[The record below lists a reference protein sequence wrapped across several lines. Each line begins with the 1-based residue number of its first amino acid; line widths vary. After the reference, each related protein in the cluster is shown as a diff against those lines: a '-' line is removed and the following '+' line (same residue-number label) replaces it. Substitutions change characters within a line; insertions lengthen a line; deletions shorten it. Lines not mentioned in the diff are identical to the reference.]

1 MDIKYIKNT
10 IIMTLFTSKTI
21 KPITMFNSLVHSLL
35 VSINSS
41 LYLLNYIDFNTIKKY
56 YIFSITYF
64 IIDYLI
70 ILKYFDLKNKIAFFF
85 HHLISCYV
93 LYIFV
98 FVNKEDKKLNNLI
111 AQCFTSEFPII
122 FLNINWFLIKYK
134 KQNTKLFK
142 ICNHTMII
150 TYFLFRICNFTYLLL
165 YLLFMNFYKYKIFI
179 GLLLIIYLLNCIWFV
194 ILFKRFKITNLKY
207 SIDNSKKQ

>member
-1 MDIKYIKNT
+1 
-10 IIMTLFTSKTI
+10 MTLITYKNI
-21 KPITMFNSLVHSLL
+21 KLITMFNSLVHSLL
-35 VSINSS
+35 VSINSI

-85 HHLISCYV
+85 HHLISSYV

-98 FVNKEDKKLNNLI
+98 FINKEDQILNNLI

-142 ICNHTMII
+142 ICNHTTII
-150 TYFLFRICNFTYLLL
+150 TYFLFRICNFTYI
-165 YLLFMNFYKYKIFI
+165 LFMNFYKYKFLIRLFS
-179 GLLLIIYLLNCIWFV
+179 IIYFLNCIWFV
-194 ILFKRFKITNLKY
+194 MLFKRFKITNLKY
-207 SIDNSKKQ
+207 SIDNSKK